1 MKVCCFSPSEVWKH
15 YSRNKAPSNLINYAG
30 YSQGLFRWRGVM
42 KNIKQ
47 AVLEAILSLSL
58 GNDYKSAVTEN
69 LLSNSSFLL
78 NFK

>member
-1 MKVCCFSPSEVWKH
+1 
-15 YSRNKAPSNLINYAG
+15 
-30 YSQGLFRWRGVM
+30 M

-58 GNDYKSAVTEN
+58 GNDDKSAEI